1 MEAMAA
7 GVPVLANK
15 IPSNQEVGGEAIAYY
30 EHPDYETA
38 RRELAR
44 LLDDESY
51 AASLRLKG
59 RQRVR
64 NLSWENHW
72 QRVQAVYAELLA
84 RSKR

>member
-1 MEAMAA
+1 MAA
-7 GVPVLANK
+7 GVPVLANN
-15 IPSNQEVGGEAIAYY
+15 IPTHREVGAEAVAYY

-51 AASLRLKG
+51 AAALRFKG

-64 NLSWENHW
+64 ALSWESHW
-72 QRVQAVYAELLA
+72 QRVQAVYAELLESSN
-84 RSKR
+84 R